1 MILLIAF
8 ALLALTLAAV
18 GISGV
23 VSYSVTQRTQEI
35 GIRLALGAQKQ
46 DVLKLILGR
55 SMISVLAGVVI
66 GLAASAGLMRFLAGL
81 LYEVKPLD
89 PWVLSI
95 VAALLTGVALVASYI
110 PALRATR
117 VDPIVALRYE

>member
-1 MILLIAF
+1 
-8 ALLALTLAAV
+8 
-18 GISGV
+18 
-23 VSYSVTQRTQEI
+23 
-35 GIRLALGAQKQ
+35 
-46 DVLKLILGR
+46 
-55 SMISVLAGVVI
+55 MISVLAGVVI

-95 VAALLTGVALVASYI
+95 VAALLTGVALAASYI

>member
-23 VSYSVTQRTQEI
+23 VSYSVAQRTQEI
-35 GIRLALGAQKQ
+35 GIRVALGAQRR
-46 DVLKLILGR
+46 DVLGLILGR
-55 SMISVLAGVVI
+55 SMIAVLAGVVI
-66 GLAASAGLMRFLAGL
+66 GLAASAVLTRFLAGL
-81 LYEVKPLD
+81 LYEVKPVD

-95 VAALLTGVALVASYI
+95 VAVLLGGVALAASYI
-110 PALRATR
+110 PALRATK
-117 VDPIVALRYE
+117 VDPITALHFE